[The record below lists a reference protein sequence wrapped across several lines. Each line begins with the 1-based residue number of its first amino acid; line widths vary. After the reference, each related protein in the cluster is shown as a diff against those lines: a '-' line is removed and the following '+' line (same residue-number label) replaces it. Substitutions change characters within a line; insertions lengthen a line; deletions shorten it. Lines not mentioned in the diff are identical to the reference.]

1 MWLLPALLLLIVPG
15 CFSMSGPWSVS
26 GPRGGSATI
35 QCRYDPGWESYSK
48 WWCRG
53 EAWGSCDTLL
63 KTTGSEQTVGHGR
76 VSIRDDHWR
85 HRFTV
90 TIEELRASDEDTY
103 AQTANLTVPLS
114 PKTTRPVSTHMAEL
128 MLTYAALP
136 VTTQLAVLETTYP
149 PELETTYPAEL
160 ETTDMT
166 ELTSPNTAV
175 PATTS
180 ASVSLATSP
189 PIAQSSNSSMALTRS
204 LTRFLLCN
212 LHVVLLTVIKV
223 PLLGC
228 LLCTLMWLSRS
239 QGDPKGK

>member
-1 MWLLPALLLLIVPG
+1 ESPAGRTMWLLPALLLLIIPG

-53 EAWGSCDTLL
+53 ESWGSCDTLL
-63 KTTGSEQTVGHGR
+63 KTTGSEWKVQSGR
-76 VSIRDDHWR
+76 MSIQDDHWR

-90 TIEELRASDEDTY
+90 TIEELRASDEDVYWCGIEKASTPSPHSSHHS
-103 AQTANLTVPLS
+103 LVGS
-114 PKTTRPVSTHMAEL
+114 PKSRVRLPSHPGSSLSGLPSIGSLPCSSPSPSFFEGPTIAPSYTIPGGRP
-128 MLTYAALP
+128 
-136 VTTQLAVLETTYP
+136 
-149 PELETTYPAEL
+149 
-160 ETTDMT
+160 
-166 ELTSPNTAV
+166 
-175 PATTS
+175 
-180 ASVSLATSP
+180 
-189 PIAQSSNSSMALTRS
+189 RW
-204 LTRFLLCN
+204 FLLCN

-239 QGDPKGK
+239 QGDPK

>member
-63 KTTGSEQTVGHGR
+63 KTTGSEWKVQSGR
-76 VSIRDDHWR
+76 VSIQDDHWR
-85 HRFTV
+85 NRFTV
-90 TIEELRASDEDTY
+90 TIEELRASDEDVYWCGIEKSGTDLGHQVRVY
-103 AQTANLTVPLS
+103 VGP
-114 PKTTRPVSTHMAEL
+114 
-128 MLTYAALP
+128 ALP
-136 VTTQLAVLETTYP
+136 VTTQLAVLETTHP
-149 PELETTYPAEL
+149 PELETTHPPEL

-166 ELTSPNTAV
+166 ELTSPYPAV
-175 PATTS
+175 PVTTS
-180 ASVSLATSP
+180 AWVGLATSP